1 MLKKK
6 YNLKKQ
12 FILKYN
18 YYRYFNFNIVVK
30 SLSKNFLLKPLYRL
44 SYLAQA
50 DYVTNLYF
58 KFSTYHKLTCL
69 VSLSQKVPNKQCNYA
84 RFFLNKQLD
93 KLVLSGVFK

>member
-18 YYRYFNFNIVVK
+18 YRQVFIFKIVVK

-44 SYLAQA
+44 SQ
-50 DYVTNLYF
+50 
-58 KFSTYHKLTCL
+58 ST
-69 VSLSQKVPNKQCNYA
+69 
-84 RFFLNKQLD
+84 
-93 KLVLSGVFK
+93 